1 MAIEPPIGTSL
12 TRTACRAL
20 RQSPTV
26 TDLSHRFATSRPS
39 RLSVPRAFL
48 TAPASGTTAHTRRM
62 DQGAVAGTGPA
73 RLPEVMLVFLPSQ
86 LAHHNEPKRLSD
98 SSQCRTGGLH
108 GDKGGTPGRLP
119 LSDSQASSAH
129 ARLPHLSAA
138 SPSTGRG
145 RGGRRGEGRR
155 LEGPV
160 PSVAQSARLG
170 RTPRTCGPRAATAPS
185 TAPRRAPT
193 RAPGSGGWRNR
204 TPSSA
209 VLALLETEA
218 PAATCDPGHGPRPGG
233 RSGHR
238 SHWKKTRLCWKL
250 CEGLA
255 DNRDGGSEPSDVAVL
270 EVTGFVHRWLPLC
283 RFLQCILRQKPPAV
297 H

>member
-26 TDLSHRFATSRPS
+26 TDLSHRFAASRPS

-48 TAPASGTTAHTRRM
+48 TTPASGTTAHTRRT

-160 PSVAQSARLG
+160 PSAAQSARLG
-170 RTPRTCGPRAATAPS
+170 RTPRTCGPRAGPPPALPAQAVGGTAHPAVRSSPFWRQRRLQRPATQDTGLGLVAGLV
-185 TAPRRAPT
+185 TEATGRRPDSA
-193 RAPGSGGWRNR
+193 GSSVRGLQ
-204 TPSSA
+204 TT
-209 VLALLETEA
+209 ETEGLSQVTW
-218 PAATCDPGHGPRPGG
+218 PFWRSQGLFTGG
-233 RSGHR
+233 CLCAGFCNASSDRS
-238 SHWKKTRLCWKL
+238 
-250 CEGLA
+250 
-255 DNRDGGSEPSDVAVL
+255 
-270 EVTGFVHRWLPLC
+270 
-283 RFLQCILRQKPPAV
+283 LQQSTDQR
-297 H
+297 